1 MAKSFPLQVPI
12 TALDRFTGPLGKMAG
27 ATGAF
32 GAKLK
37 RVGKDLTTYV
47 TLPVLGLATAAAAA
61 GTDVRRNL
69 NRVALAT
76 GAPADA
82 MANLRAEAEALGGET
97 HTFRQVAEAM
107 ALLSEENE
115 RLEDIQAGTVPTLHL
130 ATIAH
135 LELGESVA
143 SLDGILDAYGKTTQ
157 DAAHSVDVLAAAGQG
172 AKLQG
177 LLDALRTAGPLLA
190 STGTGL
196 EGSVALLRELGDA
209 GFDASRAGSAV
220 QTLTQKLSRAFKAS
234 TTRGFFSRLRV
245 RPEEIRQSTG
255 ELRPLVDIVDL
266 LRERGAK
273 ASDVVRAFG
282 AEAGPALAA
291 LIDRGTASVRKNT
304 EAYRTLNGE
313 SRRQVAIL
321 QSGGVD
327 STVKLANA
335 WDRVATALAESGI
348 LDALADVVRWVGR
361 GVEWFRALDG
371 STQRWIVTAG
381 GVAAAL
387 GPVLVTLGS
396 LVQLV
401 GAASK
406 GLAVLSSLGGGAA
419 AAGAGGAAA
428 GGAAGGGLLATLG
441 PLAVIAASVYS
452 LAKDIPQGIETVVGM
467 RREAAQAEADRA
479 FFAAR
484 GRPAMDAGAFGRTA
498 GPLPAPS
505 GARGGVDVGG
515 TVTIE
520 LPNLPDGSRVTT
532 KKRGPVNLDV
542 YAGPSLASPL

>member
-12 TALDRFTGPLGKMAG
+12 TALDRFSGPLGKMAG

-47 TLPVLGLATAAAAA
+47 TLPALGLAAAAAQA

-76 GAPADA
+76 GAPADG
-82 MANLRAEAEALGGET
+82 MARLREEAEALGGET
-97 HTFRQVAEAM
+97 HTFRQVAQAM
-107 ALLSEENE
+107 ALLAEENATLAE
-115 RLEDIQAGTVPTLHL
+115 IQAGTVPTLHL
-130 ATIAH
+130 ATIAQ
-135 LELGESVA
+135 LELGESVE
-143 SLDGILDAYGKTTQ
+143 SLDGILDAYGKTTEE
-157 DAAHSVDVLAAAGQG
+157 AAHSVDVLAAAGQG
-172 AKLQG
+172 AKLRG
-177 LLDALRTAGPLLA
+177 LIDALRTAGPLLS
-190 STGTGL
+190 STGNGL

-220 QTLTQKLSRAFKAS
+220 AALTQKISRAFTS
-234 TTRGFFSRLRV
+234 RGGPATSFFQKLKIRPGELRT
-245 RPEEIRQSTG
+245 STG
-255 ELRPLVDIVDL
+255 ELRPLVDVVDL
-266 LRERGAK
+266 LRSRGAK
-273 ASDVVRAFG
+273 AGDVVRAFG
-282 AEAGPALAA
+282 SEAGPALAA
-291 LIDRGTASVRKNT
+291 LLDRGTDSIRKNAA
-304 EAYRTLNGE
+304 AYAELNGE

-321 QSGGVD
+321 ESGGVD
-327 STVKLANA
+327 ATVKLANA

-348 LDALADVVRWVGR
+348 LDGLAEVVRWVGR
-361 GVEWFRALDG
+361 GVEWFRALDT

-396 LVQLV
+396 LVQLA
-401 GAASK
+401 GAAAK
-406 GLAVLSSLGGGAA
+406 GITVLGGLGGAG
-419 AAGAGGAAA
+419 AAGAGAA
-428 GGAAGGGLLATLG
+428 GAGAAAGGGLLATLG

-467 RREAAQAEADRA
+467 RREGAEAAADRA
-479 FFAAR
+479 FFAR

-498 GPLPAPS
+498 GTLPSPS
-505 GARGGVDVGG
+505 GAAGGVEVGG

-520 LPNLPDGSRVTT
+520 IPNLPEGARVRT
-532 KKRGPVNLDV
+532 KKAGPVNLDV
-542 YAGPSLASPL
+542 YAGPSLAGPL